1 MVYNIG
7 LLMGMWL
14 GQLFLPGQPLPF
26 NFEFKEEKGNIVFV
40 IHNAEERII
49 CDITDVRGDS
59 IFIHPPYF
67 DSEIKLHIEGDRL
80 RGKWVNYSKKGN
92 PEVVFVGY
100 KGVTERF
107 PDKGNT
113 TLNIT
118 GKWETWFDIDS
129 PDSSLA
135 IGVFNQNGNHV
146 TGTFLTETGDHRY
159 LEGVIVGNTLKLSV
173 FDGAHAWLYIA
184 EVKNDSM
191 NGMFYSGNTYKAP
204 FHARRNENAKL
215 RDPNTITRVEGELNF
230 SFPDLDSNIIS
241 IKDKRFQKKATII
254 QFMGSWCPN
263 CMDEAK
269 YFNEI
274 YNTYHD
280 QGLEIIGLAF
290 ERSNEFSKAKVSAGR
305 FVNNLGLKYPVLIA
319 GVTGKDNVMKAIPQI
334 KDFISFPTTLFID
347 DKGKVVKVHAGFS
360 GPATGKE
367 FEIYKSEFEKT
378 IKKLIR

>member
-1 MVYNIG
+1 
-7 LLMGMWL
+7 MGMWL

-40 IHNAEERII
+40 IHSAEERIV

-80 RGKWVNYSKKGN
+80 RGKWINYSKKGN
-92 PEVVFVGY
+92 PEIVFVGY
-100 KGVTERF
+100 KGVTTRF
-107 PDKGNT
+107 TDKAPT
-113 TLNIT
+113 TLNVS
-118 GKWETWFDIDS
+118 GKWETWFDVDS

-135 IGVFNQNGNHV
+135 IGVFKQEENHV

-159 LEGVIVGNTLKLSV
+159 LDGVITGNTLKLSV

-184 EVKNDSM
+184 DIKNDSM

-204 FHARRNENAKL
+204 FHAHRNELIKL
-215 RDPNTITRVEGELNF
+215 RDPNTITRVEGDLNF

-241 IKDKRFQKKATII
+241 IKDKGFQKKVTIL

-274 YNTYHD
+274 YKTYHE
-280 QGLEIIGLAF
+280 QGLEIIGLTF
-290 ERSNEFSKAKVSAGR
+290 ERSNEFAKAKVSAER
-305 FVNNLGLKYPVLIA
+305 FVKNLDLKYPVLIA
-319 GVTGKDNVMKAIPQI
+319 GVAGKDNVMKAIPQI
-334 KDFISFPTTLFID
+334 KDFISFPTTIFID

-360 GPATGKE
+360 GPATGIEYEK
-367 FEIYKSEFEKT
+367 YKTDFEKT
-378 IKKLIR
+378 IKKLLR

>member
-26 NFEFKEEKGNIVFV
+26 NFEFKEDKGNIVFV
-40 IHNAEERII
+40 IHNAEERIV

-118 GKWETWFDIDS
+118 GKWETWFDVDS

-135 IGVFNQNGNHV
+135 IGVFNQNENHV

-204 FHARRNENAKL
+204 FHAKRNEAVKL

-230 SFPDLDSNIIS
+230 SFPDLDSTIVS

-290 ERSNEFSKAKVSAGR
+290 ERSSEFSKAKVSAGR

-319 GVTGKDNVMKAIPQI
+319 GVAGKDNVMKAIPQI